1 MTLYTLTITDD
12 VSCWIYIEAQSI
24 HYEAI
29 QLWMSRCEYVEAD
42 DLGFGKGRISADD
55 DQHGAWR
62 NFTSAENKKLRNF
75 WYSQL
80 SPSYTKKL
88 AQIYVT
94 LIFKHS
100 DLVGNF

>member
-62 NFTSAENKKLRNF
+62 NFTSAENKKIAQFLIQSTEPIL
-75 WYSQL
+75 Y
-80 SPSYTKKL
+80 KK
-88 AQIYVT
+88 
-94 LIFKHS
+94 
-100 DLVGNF
+100 N